1 MEFVSEKFKVFTLSI
16 PEFDAWKGQKGRIK
30 SAIDE
35 GLLMAKGYC
44 GGGEVKKISKI
55 YLAIFGNSAI
65 LMEKEQNK
73 WVVCKNSFAKGTLRA
88 RGFKRNFGVALIV
101 EVISNKDLG
110 GPKVVLVPPFPF
122 PRVLEVFLVG
132 TMECWEFFKAY
143 ETEISKLGI

>member
-1 MEFVSEKFKVFTLSI
+1 M
-16 PEFDAWKGQKGRIK
+16 
-30 SAIDE
+30 
-35 GLLMAKGYC
+35 
-44 GGGEVKKISKI
+44 KKISKI

-73 WVVCKNSFAKGTLRA
+73 WVVCENSFAKGTLRA
-88 RGFKRNFGVALIV
+88 RGFRRNFGVALIA
-101 EVISNKDLG
+101 EVISYKDLG
-110 GPKVVLVPPFPF
+110 GPKVVLVPPF

>member
-1 MEFVSEKFKVFTLSI
+1 MHARDRRGESNRQSMRGCLWLKTTV
-16 PEFDAWKGQKGRIK
+16 
-30 SAIDE
+30 
-35 GLLMAKGYC
+35 
-44 GGGEVKKISKI
+44 GGEVKKISKI

-101 EVISNKDLG
+101 EVISNKGLG

>member
-1 MEFVSEKFKVFTLSI
+1 M
-16 PEFDAWKGQKGRIK
+16 
-30 SAIDE
+30 
-35 GLLMAKGYC
+35 
-44 GGGEVKKISKI
+44 KKISKI

-73 WVVCKNSFAKGTLRA
+73 WVVCENSFAKGTLRA

-122 PRVLEVFLVG
+122 PRVLRG
-132 TMECWEFFKAY
+132 FFGRNHGV
-143 ETEISKLGI
+143 LGILQGLRDGNFKTWNLMFA